1 MKSTIRILHWLR
13 LLLLSAGL
21 AAGPSGSLP
30 ETWRRWHHRII
41 RSKILQ
47 KRIHETHHIINLIMK
62 IRLQILRWLSLH
74 TLSANKADQLHVI
87 AYTSW
92 FRRRRTSVLSFQ
104 TISIKSNQKTN
115 KTNHIIN
122 LIP

>member
-1 MKSTIRILHWLR
+1 MKSTIRMLHWLR
-13 LLLLSAGL
+13 LLMLSAGL
-21 AAGPSGSLP
+21 AAGPCGSLP
-30 ETWRRWHHRII
+30 ESWRRWHHRII

-74 TLSANKADQLHVI
+74 TLSANKAEQLQVI
-87 AYTSW
+87 AYTSR
-92 FRRRRTSVLSFQ
+92 FRRRRTSVLPFQ